1 MSISLTLQQFIEQ
14 LSDCG
19 LMSEGEVSSFQ
30 QSWPPAQ
37 RAQAPKE
44 LAQALVER
52 GKLTKFQV
60 ANVLHGKGKS
70 LIIGE
75 YVVLDK
81 LGQGGVGVVVKAR
94 HRRMD
99 RLVAIKVLSAS
110 AMKSPNLVQR
120 FYREVKTAA
129 RLIHPNVVMAYDA
142 GESEGV
148 HFLVMELVE
157 GPNLASVVSRCGP
170 LPVAWAVDCIQQ
182 AARGLQYAHE
192 HGVIHRDIKPG
203 NLLVAGFQ
211 LPEPSVTVQYQSD
224 APTVDLSLATSALQ
238 RNVFDQPLGIVKI
251 LDMGLAR
258 ISGAASMLEESGERL
273 TESGQVMGTCD
284 YMAPEQAESAHSAD
298 HRADIYSLGCTLY
311 RLLTGQP
318 PYSGDSLVHLL
329 VAHQKA
335 PIPALRSARPDV
347 PEELDRVYRK
357 MLAKDRDARQ
367 QSMTEVI
374 ADLEACAR
382 GLSGASAASPPPAA
396 GDTVAWT
403 PPSPTAA
410 TEPGSTPP
418 PRIPARK
425 PSSPAR
431 EQTPA
436 PTVAPGQQDT
446 FTIRVGEPRKGAK
459 PRGRKSVDRPKPAS
473 EEDAGASKLPILA
486 AAGGLFVLVVVL
498 IVALIVVLK
507 RRSADED
514 SGGQAELPPGILLED
529 QPPPGETVPPPGPAT
544 TETPTPPA
552 APTEPSPAQPVPDP
566 TAQQPTAQQPTAPE
580 PAAPPPPEPAPEPP
594 SVLPKPS
601 VTPADLAWQAAWDA
615 ADAQAKKLV
624 AEGRYGAAADEL
636 KSLAD
641 RFPGTMVTE
650 KVEFAL
656 QGIGARAQT
665 AFQEV
670 QTQAKQL
677 LGEKKFAEARAALQ
691 TVLETHNWPAS
702 TQAAN
707 ALLAEIDKAQQAD
720 GTPATSPAEP
730 PPAEMTA
737 TVEPEPPL
745 SEAES
750 RYREALKPIEAL
762 AANWEFR
769 QAAAALAD
777 VSVDEPA
784 LASRLAQRRDE
795 LQRLTGL
802 KDRLIAAVAAASP
815 PLDKMALMLRGANGP
830 VTGADEAG
838 IKTETQDGKPESH
851 PWSGLKEQG
860 RKKLLQLALNPD
872 SGEDWLSAG
881 LLMLVCKDL
890 TMAEKYYDNAVARGM
905 KVEPYLAPLATAALT
920 QARELVD
927 AGKSVEAET
936 KLAAI
941 EAKYGGTDWMADNR
955 GRLAALQ
962 KAVQGRIADAGAEKI
977 YADAVQEYENWDWF
991 ALQPLVD
998 KLRTQY
1004 ATAAVLRDAA
1014 RKPTFV
1020 ELEEAVAD
1028 LGKQLVVNPDGKG
1041 DHRTIQAAIDAASPK
1056 SVIEIRSNGPFYEK
1070 LVIPADRPNL
1080 VLRGGA
1086 GFWPQVSSGGPAGTI
1101 SELVT
1106 VAGKN
1111 TILERLVFT
1120 HQDAAGNVLVANVPC
1135 RVRHAIFTGV
1145 RSRLEFNAGVDLDTV
1160 FCATEYNLIVR
1171 NRASKIRSSLLLSG
1185 VELTGEA
1192 TMEIGNAL
1200 VGGPVAEVRCPA
1212 SFSQCILVAPVNL
1225 HRASSSIT
1233 DSVICA
1239 DLKALEAGTRIE
1251 HCNVASS
1258 KFVDFA
1264 KPGPDCFSA
1273 DPQFIDSK
1281 NLNFRF
1287 LPTSPCLR
1295 RAADGQDLGVRWS
1308 PDMQELIRQTATLR
1322 QQGLIRF

>member
-1 MSISLTLQQFIEQ
+1 MANSLTLQQFIEQ
-14 LSDCG
+14 LCDCG

-81 LGQGGVGVVVKAR
+81 LGQGGIGVVVKAR

-129 RLIHPNVVMAYDA
+129 RLIHPNIVMAYDA
-142 GESEGV
+142 GESEGI

-203 NLLVAGFQ
+203 NLLIAGFK
-211 LPEPSVTVQYQSD
+211 LPESTVTAQNQPD
-224 APTVDLSLATSALQ
+224 TPTVDLSLATLALE
-238 RNVFDQPLGIVKI
+238 RSSFDQPPGIVKI

-298 HRADIYSLGCTLY
+298 HRADVYSLGCTLY
-311 RLLTGQP
+311 RLLTGHP
-318 PYSGDSLVHLL
+318 PFSGDSLVHLL

-335 PIPALRSARPDV
+335 QIPSLRSVRPDV
-347 PEELDRVYRK
+347 PEELDRVYQK
-357 MLAKDRDARQ
+357 MLAKDRSVRQ

-382 GLSGASAASPPPAA
+382 GLSAANAA
-396 GDTVAWT
+396 TPRLATEDTVAGTSST
-403 PPSPTAA
+403 PTTAP
-410 TEPGSTPP
+410 EPESTPP
-418 PRIPARK
+418 PLTPTRK
-425 PSSPAR
+425 PPSPAR
-431 EQTPA
+431 EMTPA
-436 PTVAPGQQDT
+436 PTVAPGQQET
-446 FTIRVGEPRKGAK
+446 FNIRVGEPRKGTK
-459 PRGRKSVDRPKPAS
+459 PRGRKSGVRPKPAV
-473 EEDAGASKLPILA
+473 EEDAGTSKLPILA
-486 AAGGLFVLVVVL
+486 AAGGLFVLVIVL

-514 SGGQAELPPGILLED
+514 PGGHAELPPGMLAED
-529 QPPPGETVPPPGPAT
+529 QPPPGETVPASGPAT
-544 TETPTPPA
+544 TETPSPPA
-552 APTEPSPAQPVPDP
+552 APTEPAPPPVADQP
-566 TAQQPTAQQPTAPE
+566 AQQPTAPE
-580 PAAPPPPEPAPEPP
+580 PSQPTAPKPTPEPP
-594 SVLPKPS
+594 SVLPKS
-601 VTPADLAWQAAWDA
+601 AVTPADLAWQAAWDA
-615 ADAQAKKLV
+615 ADAQAKKLM
-624 AEGRYGAAADEL
+624 AEGRYDAAADEL
-636 KSLAD
+636 KSLVD
-641 RFPGTMVTE
+641 RFPGTMVAE
-650 KVEFAL
+650 KVGFAL
-656 QGIGARAQT
+656 QGIEARALT
-665 AFQEV
+665 AFQEAR
-670 QTQAKQL
+670 TQAQQL
-677 LGEKKFAEARAALQ
+677 LADKKFAEAKEALK

-702 TQAAN
+702 TESARV
-707 ALLAEIDKAQQAD
+707 LLAEIDKAQQVE
-720 GTPATSPAEP
+720 GTPATSPGEP
-730 PPAEMTA
+730 PPAEMAA

-777 VSVDEPA
+777 VRTDEPA
-784 LASRLAQRRDE
+784 LADLVAQRRDE

-830 VTGADEAG
+830 VTGADDAG
-838 IKTETQDGKPESH
+838 IKTETKDSKPESH
-851 PWSGLKEQG
+851 PWSGLKDQG
-860 RKKLLQLALNPD
+860 RKKLLQLAVNPD
-872 SGEDWLSAG
+872 SGEDWLAAG

-927 AGKSVEAET
+927 AGKFVEAET
-936 KLAAI
+936 RLATI
-941 EAKYGGTDWMADNR
+941 EAKYGRTDWMAENR

-962 KAVQGRIADAGAEKI
+962 KAAQGRIADAEAEKV
-977 YADAVQEYENWDWF
+977 YADAVLEYEAWDWF
-991 ALQPLVD
+991 ALEPLVV

-1014 RKPTFV
+1014 RKPTFA

-1028 LGKQLVVNPDGKG
+1028 LGKQLAVNPDGKG
-1041 DHRTIQAAIDAASPK
+1041 DHRTIQEAIDAAPPK

-1080 VLRGGA
+1080 VLRGAA
-1086 GFWPQVSSGGPAGTI
+1086 GFWPQISSGGPAGTI

-1111 TILERLVFT
+1111 AILERLVLT
-1120 HQDAAGNVLVANVPC
+1120 HQDAAGNVLVASVPC
-1135 RVRHAIFTGV
+1135 RVRHAIFTGI
-1145 RSRLEFNAGVDLDTV
+1145 RSRLEFNAGVDLETV
-1160 FCATEYNLIVR
+1160 FCATDHNLIVR

-1185 VELTGEA
+1185 VELSGEA
-1192 TMEIGNAL
+1192 TMEVGNAL
-1200 VGGPVAEVRCPA
+1200 LGGPVAEIRCPA
-1212 SFSQCILVAPVNL
+1212 SFSQCILLAPVNL

-1233 DSVICA
+1233 DSVVCA
-1239 DLKALEAGTRIE
+1239 ELKALEAGTRIE

-1273 DPQFIDSK
+1273 DPQFMDSK

-1295 RAADGQDLGVRWS
+1295 RAADGQDLGVRWN
-1308 PDMQELIRQTATLR
+1308 PDMQDLLRQAIALR